1 MVERTFIF
9 YPDWLNF
16 IEKINNDQDKLDLYN
31 MIISYGCRGEYSN
44 ENQMMSSIFE
54 TLIKPKIDI
63 ARSRYEEKID
73 AGKSFGR
80 PRKIDDGDILTM
92 AKSGMKAKEI
102 AAELNISVDAVY
114 HSDGWKNRN
123 L

>member
-1 MVERTFIF
+1 MTERTFIF

-54 TLIKPKIDI
+54 TLIKPKIDL

-80 PRKIDDGDILTM
+80 PRKIDDGNIMTM

>member
-1 MVERTFIF
+1 MTERTFIF

-54 TLIKPKIDI
+54 TLIKPKIDL

-80 PRKIDDGDILTM
+80 PRKIDDSDIMTM
-92 AKSGMKAKEI
+92 AKNGMKAKEI

>member
-1 MVERTFIF
+1 MAERTFIF

-54 TLIKPKIDI
+54 TLIKPKIDL

-80 PRKIDDGDILTM
+80 PRKIDDGDIMTM